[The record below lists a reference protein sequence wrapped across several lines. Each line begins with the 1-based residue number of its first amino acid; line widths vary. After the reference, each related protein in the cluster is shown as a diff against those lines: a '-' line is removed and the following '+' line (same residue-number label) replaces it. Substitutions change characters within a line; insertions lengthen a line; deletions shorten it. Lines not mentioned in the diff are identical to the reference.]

1 MNFKSFRTSMQ
12 WTRLLDQDGNINPE
26 GAAWYHKLIDCANEN
41 GIDIFMNM
49 YHFDMPEYLYKRGG
63 WANREVVEA
72 YANFVKKAME
82 EFGGK
87 VKYWFTFNEPIVE
100 PEQQYLHGVWFPY
113 EKNIKRSLDVQYNIT
128 LAHCLAVMNFR
139 ELQARGKMVEG
150 AKIGMINCFAPPYTK
165 EDPSPEDLEAVR
177 MTDGLHNRWWLDV
190 VAHGHLPKDVI
201 DTVENEWKIKMNRR
215 PGDEAILAG
224 GKVDWLGFNYYQ
236 PTRIQAPD
244 QKFDENGLPCIAKPY
259 IWPERRMNEHRGWE
273 IYPKGIYDFGMKIK
287 NECPDLPYFIS
298 ENGMGVEGEEKYM
311 DENGSVQDDYRIEF
325 VRDHLEWIA
334 KAIEDGS
341 NCLGYHYWG
350 VIDNWSW
357 ANAFKNRYGFI
368 RVALDQGYKRI
379 EKKSANWIREVAKN
393 NEFEQEV
400 SNHFLYFLLIIF

>member
-1 MNFKSFRTSMQ
+1 MTIKLPDNFFFGAALSGPQTEGAYNVGGRLRSYWDMWSDQEINAFHNNVGSYVGNDMYHRYEEDIKLFKSMNFKSFRTSMQ

-244 QKFDENGLPCIAKPY
+244 QKFDENG
-259 IWPERRMNEHRGWE
+259 
-273 IYPKGIYDFGMKIK
+273 
-287 NECPDLPYFIS
+287 
-298 ENGMGVEGEEKYM
+298 
-311 DENGSVQDDYRIEF
+311 SVQDDYRIEF

-393 NEFEQEV
+393 NEFE
-400 SNHFLYFLLIIF
+400 